1 MGVDSVSNAVVQD
14 AKKIAEEYDVRLE
27 ETRHSKIIEINE
39 TMEKLKQRKKDAL
52 KEKNSLLAKTE
63 TSRTNLEIKRKRL
76 RMEHDILEEI
86 LIEVKKKLSELD
98 PEKREKLLIKLTSV
112 ATLQYFFSN
121 KMDED
126 IVKKIVKDR
135 YKGNINCLGG
145 ISTEDNSGKIREDF
159 TFDSLINSV
168 FNDNLKELRDILF
181 GEAEYGFQCNIL

>member
-14 AKKIAEEYDVRLE
+14 AKKIAKEYDIRLE
-27 ETRHSKIIEINE
+27 ETRRSKLNEINE
-39 TMEKLKQRKKDAL
+39 TMEKLEQKKKDAL
-52 KEKNSLLAKTE
+52 KEKISLLAKTE

-86 LIEVKKKLSELD
+86 IIEVKKKLSELD
-98 PEKREKLLIKLTSV
+98 PEKREKLLIKLISV

-121 KMDED
+121 KIDED

-145 ISTEDNSGKIREDF
+145 ILTEDNSGRIREEF

>member
-1 MGVDSVSNAVVQD
+1 MGVDSVSNAVIQD
-14 AKKIAEEYDVRLE
+14 AKKIAKEYDIRLA
-27 ETRHSKIIEINE
+27 ETRRSKLNEINE
-39 TMEKLKQRKKDAL
+39 TMEKLKQKKKDAL
-52 KEKNSLLAKTE
+52 KEKISLLAKTE

-86 LIEVKKKLSELD
+86 LIEVKKKLGELD

-112 ATLQYFFSN
+112 ATLEYFFSN

-126 IVKKIVKDR
+126 IVKKIVKDK

-145 ISTEDNSGKIREDF
+145 ILIEDNSGRIREDF

-168 FNDNLKELRDILF
+168 FNDNLKNLRDILF
-181 GEAEYGFQCNIL
+181 GEVEYGFQCSIL

>member
-1 MGVDSVSNAVVQD
+1 MGVDSVSNAVIQD
-14 AKKIAEEYDVRLE
+14 AKKIAREYDIRLA
-27 ETRHSKIIEINE
+27 ETRRSKLNEINE
-39 TMEKLKQRKKDAL
+39 TMEKLKQKKKDAL
-52 KEKNSLLAKTE
+52 KEKISLLAKTE

-86 LIEVKKKLSELD
+86 LIEVKKKLGELD

-112 ATLQYFFSN
+112 ATLEYFFSN

-126 IVKKIVKDR
+126 IVKKIVKDK

-145 ISTEDNSGKIREDF
+145 ILIEDNSGRIREDF

-168 FNDNLKELRDILF
+168 FNDNLKNLRDILF
-181 GEAEYGFQCNIL
+181 GEVEYGFQCSIL

>member
-14 AKKIAEEYDVRLE
+14 AKKIAKEYDIRLE
-27 ETRHSKIIEINE
+27 ETRRSKLNEINE
-39 TMEKLKQRKKDAL
+39 TMEKLKQKKKDAL
-52 KEKNSLLAKTE
+52 KEKISLLAKTE

-86 LIEVKKKLSELD
+86 IIEVKKKLSELD
-98 PEKREKLLIKLTSV
+98 PEKREKLLIKLISV

-121 KMDED
+121 KIDED

-145 ISTEDNSGKIREDF
+145 ILTEDNSGRIREEF